1 MGVDLNFWKVQDGFD
16 LDSAAVYQ
24 TACCDHENVEGLESL
39 PIEEILK
46 ETAAGFPDW
55 NAVDL
60 WNYEK
65 KDGQGSFQITTT
77 TQMVRFDCYSMER
90 TDMKR
95 FSSIMSKFECPLYDP
110 QLGVR
115 FDKMIAFLTD
125 EAGEYQV
132 QVERELSRLFPR
144 LEVTTQV
151 LTWEEYAQR
160 SKEKSGHIHYNAV
173 IHRAKTVTKVTS
185 FMQFGNAFANRPC
198 QCKTAQLA
206 DEGEA
211 RRILE
216 ELLVKSIGRVVED
229 FLGRTYY
236 A

>member
-1 MGVDLNFWKVQDGFD
+1 MGVDFNFWKVQDGID
-16 LDSAAVYQ
+16 LDCAAVYE
-24 TACCDHENVEGLESL
+24 TACCNHEHVEGLAVL
-39 PIEEILK
+39 PIEEILN
-46 ETAAGFPDW
+46 ETAAVFGDW

-65 KDGQGSFQITTT
+65 KDGQGSFQIATTP
-77 TQMVRFDCYSMER
+77 QMVRFDCYAMER
-90 TDMKR
+90 EDMKR
-95 FSSIMSKFECPLYDP
+95 FSSMMSRFDCPLYDS
-110 QLGVR
+110 QQGVR
-115 FDKMIAFLTD
+115 FDKIVAFLTD
-125 EAGEYQV
+125 EAGEYQE
-132 QVERELSRLFPR
+132 QVEREFARLLPR
-144 LEVTTQV
+144 LEVTAQA
-151 LTWEEYAQR
+151 LTWEEYVQR

-185 FMQFGNAFANRPC
+185 FLQFGNAFANRPC

-211 RRILE
+211 RKVLE

>member
-24 TACCDHENVEGLESL
+24 TACCDHENVEGLEAL

-46 ETAAGFPDW
+46 ETAAVFQDW
-55 NAVDL
+55 NAIDL

-65 KDGQGSFQITTT
+65 TDGQGSFQITTMPQT
-77 TQMVRFDCYSMER
+77 VWFDCYAMER
-90 TDMKR
+90 ADMKR
-95 FSSIMSKFECPLYDP
+95 FSSMMSKFECPLYDP
-110 QLGVR
+110 QQGVR
-115 FDKMIAFLTD
+115 FDKMVIFLID
-125 EAGEYQV
+125 GAGEYQV
-132 QVERELSRLFPR
+132 QVEQELSRLLPR
-144 LEVTTQV
+144 LEVTTQM
-151 LTWEEYAQR
+151 LTWEEYVQR
-160 SKEKSGHIHYNAV
+160 SKECRNIHYNAV

-185 FMQFGNAFANRPC
+185 FMQFGNAWANRPC

-216 ELLVKSIGRVVED
+216 ELLLKSIGRVVDD
-229 FLGRTYY
+229 FLERSYY